1 VPCGP
6 TPRRGLGA
14 YRTIRRAAGG
24 LYRIERVDFSLSRP
38 RLPLPPLFSIADS
51 ATHRVVPLPRGEANR
66 MTFPD
71 EFSLIVS
78 ARDPPLASSPARES
92 QSSCATRRR
101 LRQVSASNKNLR
113 QIGRIVQFYLPR
125 CPPRNVC

>member
-1 VPCGP
+1 MW
-6 TPRRGLGA
+6 THTAPRARGLSND
-14 YRTIRRAAGG
+14 TESRRRLIPHREGG
-24 LYRIERVDFSLSRP
+24 LFPFS
-38 RLPLPPLFSIADS
+38 PPPPASSPPPFSIADS
-51 ATHRVVPLPRGEANR
+51 ATHRVVPLPRREANR

-78 ARDPPLASSPARES
+78 ARDPPLASTPARES